1 MKILQLRINKY
12 IASCGIC
19 SRRKAEE
26 YIKEGKVKVDGQVV
40 YQLSTVID
48 TDVNKVEIDNK
59 LIKYEEKK
67 LYLMLNKPSGY
78 ITTNSEQFG
87 RKSTID
93 LIHENIRVFPIGRL
107 DKDTEGLL
115 LLTNDGEFANMLTH
129 PRHLIKKTYIVTT
142 DSKITDE
149 KISKLRTGVDIGG
162 YVTKE
167 AEVSIIDKDKL
178 KIIISEGKNRQVRK
192 MCKAVDINVIVLKR
206 IKIGNLSLGELN
218 LGAYR
223 KLNKLEVENLKKCIK
238 NI

>member
-1 MKILQLRINKY
+1 MRLRINKY

-26 YIKEGKVKVDGQVV
+26 YVRKGRVKVDGQTI
-40 YQLSTVID
+40 YEFSTVID
-48 TDVNKVEIDNK
+48 TDLNKVEIDNK
-59 LIKYEEKK
+59 LIKYETKK
-67 LYLMLNKPSGY
+67 LYLMLNKPRGY

-87 RKSTID
+87 RKSTVD

-115 LLTNDGEFANMLTH
+115 LFTNDGEFSNMLTH
-129 PRHLIKKTYIVTT
+129 PRHLIQKTYIVTT
-142 DSKITDE
+142 DSNITDE
-149 KISKLRTGVDIGG
+149 KINKLRTGVDIGG
-162 YVTKE
+162 YVTRE

-192 MCKAVDINVIVLKR
+192 MCASVGINVLLLKR
-206 IKIGNLSLGELN
+206 VKIGDLSLGSLN
-218 LGAYR
+218 LGTYR
-223 KLNKLEVENLKKCIK
+223 ELNKLEVENLKKCIK